1 MVTRPRNSSLSS
13 NSIHPKAICL
23 GKPIS
28 MNGFT
33 SWRRAALSIFSAAV
47 YLAATAIAAGATPDA
62 TARFLAGMP
71 SGPGSSLEPL
81 TKERFFAGHAQFLDH
96 AWNTLEER
104 QLSQVKAWSAEN
116 LKAPRPVLF
125 YLFSGPDFL
134 YANAFFPH
142 AETYV
147 MAGLELPG
155 DVPEIEALPEWSLP
169 RELYGLRA
177 SLNSVL
183 SYSFFI
189 TKEMRSRLYGRRL
202 TGALPVLFVFLARS
216 GKTIESV
223 SFVQIGKDGTVHP
236 LDKAA
241 PEQAAKGVKIAFLGE
256 NSEKQTLYYFA
267 TDLSDTGV
275 KESGFLSFCERLGT
289 GDALLKSASYL
300 PHSNNFSKVRDFLLT
315 RSATIVEDDSGIP
328 LKDFEAKEW
337 DVKPFGTYMRPI
349 GKFPGRY
356 QSGMRELFVRAHAQP
371 ISFSIGYRWRPGTS
385 NILLAS
391 KKPAAGQQASSAPP
405 AKEEGAVKE

>member
-1 MVTRPRNSSLSS
+1 MR
-13 NSIHPKAICL
+13 L
-23 GKPIS
+23 GKAIS
-28 MNGFT
+28 MNGN
-33 SWRRAALSIFSAAV
+33 SAWRKGALFIFSVAVYAAV
-47 YLAATAIAAGATPDA
+47 TAIAAGATPNA

-71 SGPGSSLEPL
+71 AEPGSPLERL
-81 TKERFFAGHAQFLDH
+81 TKERFFAEHARYLDH
-96 AWNTLEER
+96 AWNTLEGR
-104 QLSQVKAWSAEN
+104 QLSQVKAWSSEN
-116 LKAPRPVLF
+116 LKVSRPVLF
-125 YLFSGPDFL
+125 YMFSGPDFL

-155 DVPEIEALPEWSLP
+155 DIPEIEALPEWSLP

-202 TGALPVLFVFLARS
+202 TGTLPVLFVFLARS
-216 GKTIESV
+216 GKTIDSV
-223 SFVQIGKDGTVHP
+223 SFVQLGADGTLQT
-236 LDKAA
+236 LDQGA
-241 PEQAAKGVKIAFLGE
+241 PPHAAKGVKITFSGE
-256 NSEKQTLYYFA
+256 NGEKQTLYYFA
-267 TDLSDTGV
+267 TDLSDTGL

-300 PHSNNFSKVRDFLLT
+300 PHSSNFSKVREFLLT

-337 DVKPFGTYMRPI
+337 NVKPFGTYMKPI

-356 QSGMRELFVRAHAQP
+356 QPGMRELFLQAHAQP
-371 ISFSIGYRWRPGTS
+371 IHFSIGYRWRPGTS

-391 KKPAAGQQASSAPP
+391 KKPAAGQQASSTPP
-405 AKEEGAVKE
+405 AKEGSTVKE